1 MFFSPHM
8 GLLDSRRH
16 HTALKSLLKFKAGL
30 CYDHH
35 ASIIFFALAATTNHL
50 RTKRKTESNLKTMES
65 AADATAAQ
73 VRIFLSTRD
82 DDAGL
87 QLPPETGAIIVP
99 TSKANCKHTM
109 PV

>member
-1 MFFSPHM
+1 METDRSVFHRTWARP
-8 GLLDSRRH
+8 H
-16 HTALKSLLKFKAGL
+16 HTALKSLLKFTAWL
-30 CYDHH
+30 CYDH
-35 ASIIFFALAATTNHL
+35 ASIFFALAATTNHL
-50 RTKRKTESNLKTMES
+50 RTKRKTESALKSMES

-73 VRIFLSTRD
+73 VRIFLTTRD
-82 DDAGL
+82 DDASL